1 MAVIATKYQPN
12 KASGDGEFR
21 QSHNLSETWLVR
33 VDAPPPTTSV
43 AAILTAPGVAY
54 GTAHPSFTSCKAMKW
69 SYSAADGSGLLWA
82 VTVQYFVPI
91 IDINPANG
99 LPMDVWSGRGV
110 NVTVPFYK
118 EQNGNILVNSAGDP
132 LEGMERDICYRGYSL
147 VRSYSSL
154 DLADAAMNAVV
165 NKTNSDSWPVFASYG
180 LPDTWK
186 CSISNFSK
194 KVVIISSGS
203 TQTAARYWE
212 VTYEL
217 EYKEETWHCKPW
229 DMGFNQRVGADGV
242 PTGTGTK
249 RAAILGVEG
258 RPVKQPVALANGVA
272 LPPGTPPVAL
282 DFDPYKKAA
291 FRTVFG
297 DPA

>member
-1 MAVIATKYQPN
+1 MAVIATKYTPN

-69 SYSAADGSGLLWA
+69 SYAAADGSGLLWA

-91 IDINPANG
+91 VDINPANG
-99 LPMDVWSGRGV
+99 LPADFWSGGGV
-110 NVTVPFYK
+110 KVAMPFYK
-118 EQNGNILVNSAGDP
+118 EQNGDIIKNSAGDP
-132 LEGMERDICYRGYSL
+132 LEGMEYDLCFRSYTL
-147 VRSYSSL
+147 VRSYASL
-154 DLADAAMNAVV
+154 SAADAEMNAV
-165 NKTNSDSWPVFASYG
+165 NNRTNSDTWPTLGSYG
-180 LPDTWK
+180 LADTWK
-186 CSISNFSK
+186 CSIGNFAK
-194 KVVIISSGS
+194 KVIVTSSGA

-217 EYKEETWHCKPW
+217 EYNDATWHLKPW
-229 DMGFNQRVGADGV
+229 DMGFNERTDASGV
-242 PTGTGTK
+242 PSGTGTK
-249 RAAILGVEG
+249 RRAILGVEG
-258 RPVKQPVALANGVA
+258 RPVKQPVALASGVA

-282 DFDPYKKAA
+282 DFDPYKKVS
-291 FRTVFG
+291 FGTRFG
-297 DPA
+297 DPS

>member
-1 MAVIATKYQPN
+1 
-12 KASGDGEFR
+12 
-21 QSHNLSETWLVR
+21 
-33 VDAPPPTTSV
+33 
-43 AAILTAPGVAY
+43 
-54 GTAHPSFTSCKAMKW
+54 MKW
-69 SYSAADGSGLLWA
+69 NYSAADGSGLLWA

-91 IDINPANG
+91 IDINPENG

-118 EQNGNILVNSAGDP
+118 EQNGNILMNSAGDP
-132 LEGMERDICYRGYSL
+132 LEGMERDLCYRGYTL

-154 DLADAAMNAVV
+154 SGADAQINSVI
-165 NKTNSDSWPVFASYG
+165 NRTNSDTWPMFASYG
-180 LPDTWK
+180 LADTWK
-186 CSISNFSK
+186 CSISNFAK
-194 KVVIISSGS
+194 KVIITSSGA

-258 RPVKQPVALANGVA
+258 RPVKQPVALAGGVA